1 MHWTRDIYLNWGSWM
16 VIIHEEDAYLRRC
29 HYVCFF
35 PWDVHIFKVIE
46 RVCSVEL
53 VVTELLKTMCLSVF
67 RNVLP
72 INADNSYALITVE
85 FGVLEQRI
93 GLRKL
98 LYIRGSSKVAYIEIQ
113 PKTIKWYD
121 REGSLEPSTGVTC
134 VISYSWTIKTSQWGR
149 IHLGFSVQENKRA
162 ED

>member
-1 MHWTRDIYLNWGSWM
+1 
-16 VIIHEEDAYLRRC
+16 
-29 HYVCFF
+29 
-35 PWDVHIFKVIE
+35 
-46 RVCSVEL
+46 
-53 VVTELLKTMCLSVF
+53 MCLSVF

-113 PKTIKWYD
+113 PKTIK
-121 REGSLEPSTGVTC
+121 
-134 VISYSWTIKTSQWGR
+134 
-149 IHLGFSVQENKRA
+149 
-162 ED
+162 